1 MIDWKVV
8 YITLHERAPEGGG
21 VCILVIVLVVM
32 GRRPLTVHV
41 STRPWT
47 VSTTAT
53 TIIVEGRPN
62 KTR

>member
-1 MIDWKVV
+1 MKNPHENVV
-8 YITLHERAPEGGG
+8 S
-21 VCILVIVLVVM
+21 ILVIVLVVM

-62 KTR
+62 KTRYVTGHF